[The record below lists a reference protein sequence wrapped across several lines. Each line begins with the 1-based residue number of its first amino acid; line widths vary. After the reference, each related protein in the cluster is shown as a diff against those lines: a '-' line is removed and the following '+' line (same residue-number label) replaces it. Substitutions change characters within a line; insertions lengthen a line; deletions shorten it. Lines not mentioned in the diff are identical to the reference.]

1 MAINKVKPQGHI
13 ALVLPTG
20 HLSKGNA
27 TAKLRE
33 WMRSQVA
40 LKAVI
45 PLDSDTF
52 AESGVQ
58 GTGVGTVLCIW
69 QKAVKQGKVFIGE
82 LSDKRILLQISMHL
96 FINTDYLRV
105 NNMILNTQ
113 MVLKVF
119 MVN

>member
-1 MAINKVKPQGHI
+1 MCDAFIDLAIKKVKPQGHI

-40 LKAVI
+40 LKAVT

-52 AESGVQ
+52 AEAGVQ

-69 QKAVKQGKVFIGE
+69 KNCKIRGDI
-82 LSDKRILLQISMHL
+82 RIRIV
-96 FINTDYLRV
+96 R
-105 NNMILNTQ
+105 
-113 MVLKVF
+113 
-119 MVN
+119 